1 MHVCKYASMQVCKYA
16 SLQVCSMQY
25 VSMQVIMHVSKYAH
39 MVKYDE
45 DAYLP
50 KQMSLFRSDSERY

>member
-1 MHVCKYASMQVCKYA
+1 M
-16 SLQVCSMQY
+16 LW
-25 VSMQVIMHVSKYAH
+25 IH

-50 KQMSLFRSDSERY
+50 KQMSLFRSDSDRY